1 MSKILLY
8 GITAILSFA
17 AFLALYAPAGIA
29 YRFVEEDVA
38 RLPDTSI
45 FRVGGTIW
53 QGSADIQYRDFPGSK
68 LNWSLA
74 ALPLF
79 SRIADLSLDVAGLG
93 HELSANLLTDG
104 KTGDVTGLQGSIQS
118 DYINHVSLR
127 YGLRFS
133 GTLELDNVNL
143 TVEDDWFSQ
152 SQGNIHWT
160 GGNVLYQ
167 TGNGS
172 QSVKL
177 PALDGELTIKD
188 SKLTLLVDNSRLPVL
203 SIHLQ
208 RDGWVELRFNARLLA
223 LADLPVP
230 QGTNP
235 DDLVLTVEEK
245 IL

>member
-1 MSKILLY
+1 MCQSIVLDSCY
-8 GITAILSFA
+8 FYTC
-17 AFLALYAPAGIA
+17 AFLSVFVISCISNQYCCFPCGESGI
-29 YRFVEEDVA
+29 VQ
-38 RLPDTSI
+38 I
-45 FRVGGTIW
+45 
-53 QGSADIQYRDFPGSK
+53 
-68 LNWSLA
+68 
-74 ALPLF
+74 
-79 SRIADLSLDVAGLG
+79 
-93 HELSANLLTDG
+93 
-104 KTGDVTGLQGSIQS
+104 
-118 DYINHVSLR
+118 
-127 YGLRFS
+127 
-133 GTLELDNVNL
+133 
-143 TVEDDWFSQ
+143 
-152 SQGNIHWT
+152 QGNIHWT